1 MPVRENAM
9 ANLDVMNVLA
19 SRGRT
24 LQALYDGDPVAW
36 TILVVVVV
44 VGAIAWA
51 LVKKRRNR

>member
-44 VGAIAWA
+44 AAIAWA